1 MRILLLL
8 YTVVHF
14 SLMAQAEGDQ
24 NLFRLAQ
31 AFEQQGDYERA
42 LQLYKDLYA
51 KDTNNYPY
59 FDALRRMYVQMKQYD
74 DAIALSTRRLRTTPF
89 DFTLQANI
97 GSLYSMAGKQNEAET
112 IWDSILQS
120 SNKNQMTYR
129 AVANEQVNLRLF
141 DKARATYIRGRNE
154 IGDQFLFANEL
165 GYLYT
170 FMMDYENAVREYVRL
185 LRQSDQ
191 QYDFVQS
198 RLASIIIR
206 DEGLRSAAK
215 VIGEEI
221 KARQTIPLLRIQQ
234 WLFMEEQRYGEA
246 FAVAQKIETL
256 IRSNGVEI
264 FQFAERAF
272 REKEYAVSRQAYT
285 LSLKSGLP
293 VQIKPQAQFG
303 YARCIE
309 ELSARGDTSG
319 AITREGVTSLLETQ
333 PTFLGAV
340 NLYAQIAKEYPFSNV
355 GANSLYRI
363 GMIRY
368 KQLFDLDGALKMFDS
383 VLTISPAG
391 PMIPTVLSTIGEIN
405 IAQGKLDA
413 ANKCFLSMSRSPYS
427 NQEQQTLAQY
437 RMAEVQFFKNNFD
450 SALTLLQPLTQ
461 NLKADETNDA
471 LLMQYFISENQFHY
485 LNALKEYAQAELLA
499 RQVKVSEAVNKFAAI
514 VDAYPDAPLA
524 DDAVLK
530 MAEYQIHLRQ
540 YNNALV
546 SYQRLLDDF
555 KLSAEKDKTYFKIG
569 ELYQL
574 YLNDKPK
581 AVKAYEMILEK
592 YPFSLFVEEARKRIR
607 LLRGDAI

>member
-1 MRILLLL
+1 MKALAFIFIVFCSSLL
-8 YTVVHF
+8 
-14 SLMAQAEGDQ
+14 AQGSNDQ

-51 KDTNNYPY
+51 KDSNNYPY
-59 FDALRRMYVQMKQYD
+59 FDALRRMYVQLKQYD
-74 DAIALSTRRLRTTPF
+74 DAIALSARRLRSTPF

-97 GSLYSMAGKQNEAET
+97 GSLYSMAGRQTEAEAV
-112 IWDSILQS
+112 WNSILQS
-120 SNKNQMTYR
+120 SNKNQMFYR
-129 AVANEQVNLRLF
+129 AVANEQMNLRLF
-141 DKARATYIRGRNE
+141 DKAIATYIRGRNE
-154 IGDQFLFANEL
+154 IGDQFIFASEL

-206 DEGLRSAAK
+206 DEGLRSAIK

-234 WLFMEEQRYGEA
+234 WLLMEERRYGEA
-246 FAVAQKIETL
+246 FAVAQKIESL

-264 FQFAERAF
+264 FQFAERTF
-272 REKEYAVSRQAYT
+272 REKEYTVSLQAYT

-293 VQIKPQAQFG
+293 LQYKPQAQFG

-319 AITREGVTSLLETQ
+319 TVKREGVTSLLETQ
-333 PTFLGAV
+333 PTFSGAI
-340 NLYAQIAKEYPFSNV
+340 NLFAQIAKEFPFSNV

-391 PMIPTVLSTIGEIN
+391 PMIPTVLSTIGDIN
-405 IAQGKLDA
+405 IAQGKLDD
-413 ANKCFLSMSRSPYS
+413 ANKRFLSMSRSPYS
-427 NQEQQTLAQY
+427 NPDQQTLAQY
-437 RMAEVQFFKNNFD
+437 RMAEVQFFKGNFD

-471 LLMQYFISENQFHY
+471 LLLQYFISENQFQY
-485 LNALKEYAQAELLA
+485 LNALKEYAHAELLA
-499 RQVKVSEAVNKFAAI
+499 RQLKVSEAVSGFAAI
-514 VDAYPDAPLA
+514 VDSYPDAPLA

-530 MAEYQIHLRQ
+530 MAEYQIQLRQ
-540 YNNALV
+540 YSNALA
-546 SYQRLLDDF
+546 SYNKLLDQF
-555 KLSAEKDKTYFKIG
+555 KLSTEKDKTYFKIG
-569 ELYQL
+569 ELYQV
-574 YLNDKPK
+574 YLNDKQK
-581 AVKAYEMILEK
+581 AIKAYEVILEK